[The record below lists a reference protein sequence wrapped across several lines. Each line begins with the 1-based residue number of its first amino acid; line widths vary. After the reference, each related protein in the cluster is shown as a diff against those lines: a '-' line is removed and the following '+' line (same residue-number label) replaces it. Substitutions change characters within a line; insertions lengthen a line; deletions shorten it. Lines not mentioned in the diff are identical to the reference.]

1 MSFDFKYN
9 LILAKDL
16 ELSIQVM
23 IDVLRQASKA
33 CVVKREFSK
42 VSFRGSWK
50 LASLDWMMIL
60 TMRNDEE

>member
-42 VSFRGSWK
+42 VSFRGGWK
-50 LASLDWMMIL
+50 LASFWMIIL